1 MKKITTIFAMLTM
14 VTFMAACGPSIP
26 SLTNTPNPL
35 STMDTALGTET
46 PSSME
51 TGTAGVSASTEGV
64 DQLIAMVN
72 DYVTSGEITGN
83 AENGLLAK
91 LETINQKVMD
101 GQNDP
106 AANEM
111 GAFVNEVQAQQGKK
125 ISDAAATALIAK
137 AEEITVVLQAI
148 VPVTGDTETVATT
161 TSQPN
166 VSISDMSQTAPMG
179 DKLKHEDKW
188 DETALMVSQSI
199 GMSTFDYDLYQ
210 LPTHTSWKDTLA
222 YYTTEAAA
230 AGWGAAPS
238 QTDKMSG
245 GNYAVWSVLG
255 SDGMKNYF
263 VVAQVDAPDGSY
275 TLNLNGK

>member
-1 MKKITTIFAMLTM
+1 MKKITTVFAMLMM

-35 STMDTALGTET
+35 GTIETASGTET

-51 TGTAGVSASTEGV
+51 TFTAGPSASTESV

-72 DYVTSGEITGN
+72 DYVSSGEITGN

-101 GQNDP
+101 GQNNP

-111 GAFVNEVQAQQGKK
+111 GAFVNQVQAQQGKK

-137 AEEITVVLQAI
+137 AEEITVALQAF
-148 VPVTGDTETVATT
+148 VPVTGVTEGAATA
-161 TSQPN
+161 TSQST
-166 VSISDMSQTAPMG
+166 VSTPDMSQTVPMG
-179 DKLKHEDKW
+179 EKLEHEDQW
-188 DETALMVSQSI
+188 DEIALMVSQSI

-210 LPTHTSWKDTLA
+210 LPANTSWEDTLA
-222 YYTTEAAA
+222 YYTTKASA
-230 AGWGAAPS
+230 AGWGDAPS
-238 QTDKMSG
+238 QTNKMSG
-245 GNYAVWSVLG
+245 GHYAVWSVPG
-255 SDGMKNYF
+255 ADGMKNYF
-263 VVAQVDAPDGSY
+263 VVAQVDAPDGTY
-275 TLNLNGK
+275 TININGK

>member
-1 MKKITTIFAMLTM
+1 M
-14 VTFMAACGPSIP
+14 
-26 SLTNTPNPL
+26 
-35 STMDTALGTET
+35 
-46 PSSME
+46 
-51 TGTAGVSASTEGV
+51 

-91 LETINQKVMD
+91 LETINQKLMD

-137 AEEITVVLQAI
+137 AEEITVALQAF
-148 VPVTGDTETVATT
+148 VPVTGVTESAVTA

-166 VSISDMSQTAPMG
+166 VSTSDMSQTVPMG
-179 DKLKHEDKW
+179 DQLEHDGQW
-188 DETALMVSQSI
+188 DEVALMISQPI
-199 GMSTFDYDLYQ
+199 GISTFDYDLYQ
-210 LPTHTSWKDTLA
+210 LPTNTSWDDTLA

-230 AGWGAAPS
+230 AGWGDAPT
-238 QTDKMSG
+238 QTNKISG
-245 GNYAVWSVLG
+245 GNYAVWSVPG
-255 SDGMKNYF
+255 TDGMKNYF
-263 VVAQVDAPDGSY
+263 VVAQVDTPDGTY
-275 TLNLNGK
+275 TVNINGK